1 MKIQIKDGRIIDP
14 ANRVDAQQDLYIDNG
29 LIVAIGQAP
38 DGFSADQIINANG
51 QIVIPGLI
59 DLQAR
64 LREPGQEHKGTIDSE
79 SRAAASGGITTLCCP
94 PDTSPIIDTSAVAKL
109 IQERAKQAN
118 RVHVLPIG
126 ALTAGLNGEQLS
138 EMYTLQEAGCIA
150 FSNSDAPISNTLVL
164 RRAMEYAA
172 SHGLTLFM
180 HASDKYLAR
189 GGVAHEGPVGL
200 RLGLAGIPE
209 SAETVEVARILALV
223 EQTGARVHF
232 GQLSTARAVEM
243 LQQARQ
249 RGMPV
254 SADVAAH
261 QLHLT
266 EMDLLDY
273 NSYCHV
279 LPPLRNQRDRDA
291 LRAGLK
297 DGTISAICS
306 DHQPHDVD
314 AKQAPFADTEAGISA
329 LETMLALS
337 LRLVDD
343 GLLSLSEAVSKLSH
357 GPAQIL
363 GLNSGHLGT
372 GARAD
377 ICIFDPLSHW
387 SLQESNIQSHGKNSP
402 FLGWDFKG
410 QVTHTLLAG
419 KLSYQK
425 PESGR

>member
-1 MKIQIKDGRIIDP
+1 MKIVIQGGRIIDP
-14 ANRVDAQQDLYIDNG
+14 ANKLDAVQDLYIDKG
-29 LIVAIGQAP
+29 LIIAIGQAP
-38 DGFSADQIINANG
+38 EDFSAEQVIDASG
-51 QIVIPGLI
+51 QVVIPGLI

-64 LREPGQEHKGTIDSE
+64 LREPGQEHKGNIDSE
-79 SRAAASGGITTLCCP
+79 TRAAASGGITTLCCP
-94 PDTSPIIDTSAVAKL
+94 PDTTPIIDTSAVAKL
-109 IQERAKQAN
+109 IQERAQQTN
-118 RVHVLPIG
+118 CVHVLPIG
-126 ALTAGLNGEQLS
+126 ALTADLKGEQLS
-138 EMYTLQEAGCIA
+138 EMHTLREAGCIA
-150 FSNSDAPISNTLVL
+150 FSNSDAPVSNTLVL

-180 HASDKYLAR
+180 HASDKWLAR
-189 GGVAHEGPVGL
+189 GGIAHEGPVGL

-209 SAETVEVARILALV
+209 SAETVEVARILVLV

-243 LQQARQ
+243 LQQARE

-291 LRAGLK
+291 LRAGIK

-314 AKQAPFADTEAGISA
+314 AKQAPFGDTEAGISA
-329 LETMLALS
+329 VETMLALS

-343 GLLSLSEAVSKLSH
+343 GLLSLSEAMDRLTH
-357 GPAQIL
+357 GPARIL
-363 GLNSGHLGT
+363 GLNTGHLGI

-377 ICIFDPLSHW
+377 ICIFDPQFHW
-387 SLQESNIQSHGKNSP
+387 SLTEDNMQSQGKNSP